1 LKEVVL
7 DDIDVARA
15 VADYININLIG
26 NIVFGASGR
35 NVLTRS
41 LSQNIELEKSLVYR
55 KLLRN

>member
-1 LKEVVL
+1 ML

-41 LSQNIELEKSLVYR
+41 LSQIIEPEKSLVYR